1 MKQLLHNKRIWLL
14 LVAVVLVFSV
24 SFGTT
29 LAYFTTYAE
38 AEGGH
43 VLELGHFT
51 RIREEFSQWTKH
63 VTLTNTGDRDCYV
76 RLKAFCGSELKLEF
90 TNESGKWSL
99 GDDGYYYYSDIVPI
113 GGETEPI
120 DIKIDIPEG
129 YTQDFNVVVVQECTL
144 VLYDGDTPYADWSM
158 IFDHSDDSFD
168 VGGGD

>member
-1 MKQLLHNKRIWLL
+1 MKQMLRNKRTWLL
-14 LVAVVLVFSV
+14 LAVALLVCTMSV
-24 SFGTT
+24 GTT
-29 LAYFTTYAE
+29 LAYFTANAE

-51 RIREEFSQWTKH
+51 KIREEFSNWTKH

-76 RLKAFCGSELKLEF
+76 RLKAFSSSDLELNYISQSE
-90 TNESGKWSL
+90 KWSL

-129 YTQDFNVVVVQECTL
+129 YTQDFNVVVIQECTL
-144 VLYDGDTPYADWSM
+144 VLFEGDEPYADWSM
-158 IFDHSDDSFD
+158 VFDHNDDSFE
-168 VGGGD
+168 VGGE